1 MTDELETGEL
11 LGHYSCPSCGGS
23 DPLAL
28 YEKSDCVDGNCWSN
42 CGHFKP
48 SKLKELGVTDGVKEV
63 LVEPAIKSSRK
74 GGFVMTDEVVEKV
87 QSILD
92 KEIHGWP
99 ERRIPALVNEFY
111 GVRSEVEGDGVDK
124 VLLREY
130 CPSYNQKD
138 QLVGWHVRDDK
149 VKQARNNGEK
159 SDRPPFYSIG
169 DVRSS
174 TKLFGQNKFEGGGKT
189 LVIVSGQADTR
200 AIFTAL
206 NTEKSY
212 DSEKGRKVTKVSRF
226 ITPVVSTQSG
236 EGSLAQFKS
245 NYEWVSSFKSVIIV
259 YDQDDAGREGAEKLA
274 RMLKA
279 GQAKIAKLQRKDA
292 CEHSKRGEWES
303 IRGAYF
309 KAEQYSP
316 VDVLHLAEMWDDF
329 EKEDQN
335 IKIPFPPAMSKLN
348 EMMNGG
354 MEYGEVSVVGALT
367 SIGKGLLG
375 TDYVITP
382 DGTKLVSDVKVGDSL
397 VGSDGR
403 PTKVT
408 GVFPQGIKKIFK
420 ITLNDDTVLKCDEDH
435 LWAWRTQ
442 YQRRN
447 NRENN
452 VTNVYE
458 MIESMNSGKS
468 RSQIYLPDPVPVK
481 CWEDDSNLVIDP
493 YTLGIIIGDG
503 SSKGSGLIVTNFEQ
517 DIIDKVSN
525 NCPKGFKVVY
535 NENLGRLRITIDHSC
550 EDREK
555 SGYNG
560 IENSL
565 LNYLKEVGL
574 TVNSY
579 DKFIPDNYL
588 KSSYQARLEL
598 LRGLIDTDGSVT
610 VKNAANI
617 EYSTTS
623 EKLADDVR
631 FLVRS
636 LGGTARVV
644 KRNSFYSKDGE
655 RTQVRDSYRVFIK
668 QPVDVNFFSSEKH
681 KSRFKQGRTSARN
694 EVVNIEEDGYDE
706 TICFK
711 VEADDSLFMM
721 KDFVLTHNTT
731 FIMNIIHHL
740 MENTDLKT
748 GAFFLEG
755 NKREIVRDLISLDLR
770 SNLRLKD
777 REEIDMGNL
786 RKRFMNNL
794 AKRDNFVYVDHQGS
808 IGNEEIF
815 DKFNYLSEVEECDVI
830 VFDVL
835 QAACDSSNN
844 SSVIEF
850 MDNILKFAK
859 KTDTCV
865 IVVSHMRKPDG
876 DNPHAVSEYHLLG
889 SSAIN
894 QIAYNT
900 LLLSRAKMHEDKNVA
915 NSTKLQLVKCR
926 RTGITGE
933 AGWIRYDN
941 ETSHFYPTGN
951 PYDSLDEPDETL
963 FGDVG
968 VDEQDYDKVEEQES
982 SQDWEV
988 VDE

>member
-28 YEKSDCVDGNCWSN
+28 YEKSNYVDGNCWSN

-87 QSILD
+87 NSILD

-111 GVRSEVEGDGVDK
+111 GIRSEVEGDGVDK

-189 LVIVSGQADTR
+189 LVIASGQADAR

-236 EGSLAQFKS
+236 EGSLAQFKA
-245 NYEWVSSFKSVIIV
+245 NYEWVSSFKSVIIM

-292 CEHSKRGEWES
+292 CEHSKRGEWEA

-335 IKIPFPPAMSKLN
+335 IKIPFPPSMVKLN

-354 MEYGEVSVVGALT
+354 MEFGEVTVVGGLT
-367 SIGKGLLG
+367 SIGK
-375 TDYVITP
+375 TSFV
-382 DGTKLVSDVKVGDSL
+382 
-397 VGSDGR
+397 
-403 PTKVT
+403 
-408 GVFPQGIKKIFK
+408 
-420 ITLNDDTVLKCDEDH
+420 
-435 LWAWRTQ
+435 
-442 YQRRN
+442 
-447 NRENN
+447 
-452 VTNVYE
+452 
-458 MIESMNSGKS
+458 MNT
-468 RSQIYLPDPVPVK
+468 IH
-481 CWEDDSNLVIDP
+481 
-493 YTLGIIIGDG
+493 
-503 SSKGSGLIVTNFEQ
+503 NF
-517 DIIDKVSN
+517 
-525 NCPKGFKVVY
+525 
-535 NENLGRLRITIDHSC
+535 L
-550 EDREK
+550 
-555 SGYNG
+555 
-560 IENSL
+560 
-565 LNYLKEVGL
+565 
-574 TVNSY
+574 
-579 DKFIPDNYL
+579 
-588 KSSYQARLEL
+588 
-598 LRGLIDTDGSVT
+598 
-610 VKNAANI
+610 
-617 EYSTTS
+617 
-623 EKLADDVR
+623 
-631 FLVRS
+631 
-636 LGGTARVV
+636 
-644 KRNSFYSKDGE
+644 
-655 RTQVRDSYRVFIK
+655 
-668 QPVDVNFFSSEKH
+668 
-681 KSRFKQGRTSARN
+681 
-694 EVVNIEEDGYDE
+694 
-706 TICFK
+706 
-711 VEADDSLFMM
+711 
-721 KDFVLTHNTT
+721 
-731 FIMNIIHHL
+731 
-740 MENTDLKT
+740 ENTDLKT

-770 SNLRLKD
+770 NNLRLKNRD
-777 REEIDMGNL
+777 EIDMVTL
-786 RKRFMNNL
+786 KKQFLNNI
-794 AKRDNFVYVDHQGS
+794 AARDNFVYVDHQGS
-808 IGNEEIF
+808 ISNDEIF
-815 DKFNYLSEVEECDVI
+815 DKFNYLSEVENCDII

-835 QAACDSSNN
+835 QAACN
-844 SSVIEF
+844 SSDNSAVINF
-850 MDNILKFAK
+850 MDSILKFAK
-859 KTDTCV
+859 KSDTCV

-876 DNPHAVSEYHLLG
+876 DDPHNVSEYHLLG

-900 LLLSRAKMHEDKNVA
+900 ILLSRSKMHEDKNVA

-926 RTGITGE
+926 RTGLTGE

-941 ETSHFYPTGN
+941 QTSHFYPTSN
-951 PYDSLDEPDETL
+951 PYEAIDEPDESL
-963 FGDVG
+963 FAGDVSI
-968 VDEQDYDKVEEQES
+968 DEQDYDKVEEQGS

-988 VDE
+988 VDD